1 MVFGESGV
9 GEMFKYVV
17 KRASLLLKA
26 RSNVVTSD
34 IVQISVKN
42 AELQKV
48 LDNEN
53 SLHSGRT
60 P

>member
-1 MVFGESGV
+1 
-9 GEMFKYVV
+9 MFKYVV